1 MTALREPTYSAQRAD
16 SVRRRMDEAA
26 REPRQLND
34 LVRWYRTEWE
44 REIPRKM
51 HEPGTEPDSAL
62 GAPRMAGAFRA
73 YLCGNP
79 MATDH
84 DDRLDPDYYGAARRY
99 PVHAA
104 LTILAHK
111 WPLSARYLFA
121 IGWSG
126 AEWGD
131 VCLAWHMLPE
141 IGHRFT
147 QDSLRHLWSIWARD
161 AMDAA
166 RETSQ

>member
-1 MTALREPTYSAQRAD
+1 VVTRDSPYASAKDA
-16 SVRRRMDEAA
+16 SVQRRMDDAA
-26 REPRQLND
+26 REPRSLNE
-34 LVRWYRTEWE
+34 LLLWYRTEWE
-44 REIPRKM
+44 REVPRRL

-62 GAPRMAGAFRA
+62 GSPVLAGAFRA
-73 YLCGNP
+73 YLCGSP

-84 DDRLDPDYYGAARRY
+84 DDRLDSTRTGSARRY

-104 LTILAHK
+104 MTILAHR

-121 IGWSG
+121 MAWTG
-126 AEWGD
+126 AEWSD

-147 QDSLRHLWSIWARD
+147 RDALRHLWSIWARD
-161 AMDAA
+161 AVAVA
-166 RETSQ
+166 RETRQ